1 MTTNINSEIILSRL
15 ESLKE
20 TYSAG
25 LPSIESDYIPSLKE
39 ETATLLKISLSDES
53 YLDSVAIRKLWSE
66 IFALSFE
73 SQLHD
78 HLASTIGEEDFF
90 SFGDRIKDIV
100 KISLSNSDI
109 LLIHNYLNIFR
120 LSVFLSKITK
130 RTPWEKL
137 IKDMII
143 VSNYNLYSLFIQ
155 RKEQYRS
162 KNLFRVIFGNKTKNY
177 SWEQTLD
184 LINDYSLA
192 IVNRRNILGTK
203 SLKIAFLMENS
214 IEMAFL
220 DLACLTSGLV
230 NIMIPANTV
239 DDHIRYILQQTE
251 AEIIFVSNEKLLMKV
266 QKIKLDASKLKE
278 AILIQGSSSSDWVLS
293 FRDFLNFDKNKYIEE
308 LNEMRNSLNINELA
322 TIMYTSGTTGE
333 PKGIMFSQLN
343 IVSKRFFRA
352 MALPH
357 ISHKDRFLA
366 YLPLFHTFGRYLEMT
381 GSIFWGAEYIFMEN
395 PAIETVIKNMQLL
408 KPTVFIS
415 IPKKW
420 QQIYDYITSKVDI
433 EFADIQQIQK
443 EVLNAT
449 GGDLKW
455 GLSAAGFLQPEV
467 FLFFQKY
474 GIELMSG
481 FGMTEAT
488 GGITMTPPQKYVE
501 NSLGIPLPGIEVKLA
516 DDGEMLIK
524 GAYVML
530 GYFNQDNSITF
541 DIEGW
546 FATGDIMTMNKDGY
560 YFIID
565 RKKEIYK
572 NIKGETVAPQKIEN
586 FFKDFDFIHQVFL
599 VGDHKPFNTLLI
611 YPNYEAEIFKTIP
624 NDKVHIN
631 EYFASVVVSINK
643 FLSPFE
649 RIIDFRIIDRPFL
662 LEKEELTPKG
672 TYKRWVIQNNF
683 SQVISEMYLKNYMS
697 IFWNGIEI
705 RIPNWF
711 LREKGCL
718 SRDVLVNDKMILIP
732 KFNLSLDIE
741 SDKNDKNI
749 IKIGDYF
756 YRFHSSHID
765 FQYLLTNPGL
775 WLGNKNLVDF
785 TGDSIIRW
793 YRLYEGNESIEFV
806 SSPLSLVVNNNLKLS
821 YSQILYAEEKSFYGL
836 HLSAIHI
843 QSADEINAL
852 IAITYFRSVIE
863 DDSLAIYKPTLKLL
877 NRPNLTNFLA
887 VRKELLKIAI
897 LKHKGKEFQKMLKT
911 YLNLDYNILDEQ
923 IIQHIVDL
931 VGDEELNAILNI
943 IEDYIQNT
951 SFEESLTKTAIP
963 SLFELLCS
971 YGVYHPTR
979 YEGLRQVLV
988 KFQIMKEYEELVLV
1002 AARSRRKMREGFRNW
1017 FGTNLK
1023 LAVDPE
1029 TGTEYRWKDVIVFED
1044 TVPIEDKTQI
1054 IKACS
1059 ETVMI
1064 REAIFLFSKGVLVG
1078 LNNILPAGIYISFYR
1093 KFPERTVYKAII
1105 QTRLQ
1110 GSFEILINLYNQ
1122 SYRETILEEINWLI
1136 LAGSRF
1142 FMTELIEDFG
1152 GFWGDYNIWTA
1163 RYMPGE
1169 TVDKYFTKE
1178 TRKKDNFLD
1187 MKLLNIWPFFIWN
1200 TSASH
1205 FNFIRL
1211 TGHRLELANPS
1222 PENFIV
1228 PFHDYQSGTRVVSFS
1243 ERKISSTLIDTF
1255 DNYYRKFVLPIEN
1268 KYPLLK
1274 QISCWNYIFS
1284 GLINVEGIETG
1295 VKILKEY
1302 KEELLNYGKFDYLE
1316 EVINKLDLFMK
1327 NISEVGFIPKTLYF
1341 AIKRYIRWIDLNAD
1355 ASLAARAE
1363 TLFDLYETYHL
1374 AQLEKNNPETRTRFF
1389 LETVFFNSNFE
1400 FKQFITDVINKQRS
1414 GATLEEI
1421 NEMIAGVKSQFELNE
1436 EEEYFLTRLI
1446 YPYLKPDDYAVLMKA
1461 KADSEKGTNLVV
1473 QYEDKDGNNFIIR
1486 KPITPKEIARLHQLF
1501 IESSLIVNFKPEH
1514 QFLVAISEREYI
1526 IGGLFYYASDNE
1538 NVRMEKI
1545 VVSSKYRGKGISEI
1559 LMNDFMNR
1567 LKSEQYKSVSTGF
1580 FRPEYFYHFGFKIEK
1595 KYSGLAKELD

>member
-1 MTTNINSEIILSRL
+1 MSSNSNIKSILSRL

-25 LPSIESDYIPSLKE
+25 LPSIESNYIPSLKE
-39 ETATLLKISLSDES
+39 ETANLFKLSLSNEE
-53 YLDSVAIRKLWSE
+53 YLASSKVKNIWSE

-73 SQLHD
+73 SQLHE
-78 HLASTIGEEDFF
+78 HLASSIEEEEYYVFGKKLLTTIKTNLD
-90 SFGDRIKDIV
+90 
-100 KISLSNSDI
+100 NNDI
-109 LLIHNYLNIFR
+109 LLIYNYLNIFR
-120 LSVFLSKITK
+120 LSIFLLKINN
-130 RTPWEKL
+130 RTRWENL
-137 IKDMII
+137 LKDLII
-143 VSNYNLYSLFIQ
+143 VSNFNLFSLFIQ
-155 RKEQYRS
+155 RKEQYKS
-162 KNLFRVIFGNKTKNY
+162 KNLFRVIFNIKTKDY
-177 SWEQTLD
+177 SWEHSWD
-184 LINDYSLA
+184 LINNYALA
-192 IVNRRNILGTK
+192 IINLMESMGSKHTK
-203 SLKIAFLMENS
+203 VAFLMENS
-214 IEMAFL
+214 VEMVFL
-220 DLACLTSGLV
+220 DLACLTTGIV

-239 DDHIRYILQQTE
+239 EEHIKYILQQTE
-251 AEIIFVSNEKLLMKV
+251 AELIFVSNEKLLMKV
-266 QKIKLDASKLKE
+266 QKIKNDVPNLKAS
-278 AILIQGSSSSDWVLS
+278 ILIHGSSSLNWVIS
-293 FRDFLNFDKNKYIEE
+293 FKNFLTFEKNKNHEA
-308 LNEMRNSLNINELA
+308 LNEMRNSIKINNLA

-343 IVSKRFFRA
+343 IVYKRFCRA
-352 MALPH
+352 IALPK
-357 ISHKDRFLA
+357 ISDKDRFLA

-395 PAIETVIKNMQLL
+395 PAIETVVKNMQLT

-420 QQIYDYITSKVDI
+420 LQIYEYITSKVDI
-433 EFADIQQIQK
+433 EFAEIEAIQN

-449 GGDLKW
+449 GRELKW
-455 GLSAAGFLQPEV
+455 GLSAAGFLPPEV

-501 NSLGIPLPGIEVKLA
+501 NSLGLPLPGIDVRLA

-524 GAYVML
+524 GEYVML
-530 GYFNQDNSITF
+530 GYFNENKSNTF
-541 DIEGW
+541 DQNGW

-611 YPNYEAEIFKTIP
+611 YPNYEAEIFKTIA
-624 NDKVHIN
+624 NDKIHLN

-649 RIIDFRIIDRPFL
+649 RIIDFRIIERPFM

-672 TYKRWVIQNNF
+672 TYKRWVIENNF
-683 SQVISEMYLKNYMS
+683 AQVIGEMYVKNYMS
-697 IFWNGIEI
+697 TYWNGIEI

-718 SRDVLVNDKMILIP
+718 SRDVLIHDKKISIP
-732 KFNLSLDIE
+732 KFNLDLKIDL
-741 SDKNDKNI
+741 DKNDKGM
-749 IKIGDYF
+749 IKIGDYYYKF
-756 YRFHSSHID
+756 NSPHID

-793 YRLYEGNESIEFV
+793 YRLHEVNESIEFV
-806 SSPLSLVVNNNLKLS
+806 YSPLLLEIDNNIKLS

-836 HLSAIHI
+836 HLSVIHL
-843 QSADEINAL
+843 QSSDEINAL

-863 DDSLAIYKPTLKLL
+863 DDSLAIYKPAMKIL
-877 NRPNLTNFLA
+877 NRPNLTGFLA
-887 VRKELLKIAI
+887 VRREFLKIAV
-897 LKHKGKEFQKMLKT
+897 LTHKGKEFQKMLET
-911 YLNLDYNILDEQ
+911 YLRLDYNILDEQ
-923 IIQHIVDL
+923 LIQHIVDSIS
-931 VGDEELNAILNI
+931 DEELNTILNI
-943 IEDYIQNT
+943 LDDFINNT

-963 SLFELLCS
+963 ALFELLCS
-971 YGVYHPTR
+971 YGIYHPTS
-979 YEGLRQVLV
+979 YERLRQVLV
-988 KFQIMKEYEELVLV
+988 KYQIMKEYEDLVLI
-1002 AARSRRKMREGFRNW
+1002 AARARRKMREGFRNW
-1017 FGTNLK
+1017 LGSNLK

-1029 TGTEYRWKDVIVFED
+1029 TGMEYRWKDVIVFED
-1044 TVPIEDKTQI
+1044 SVPYEDKTEI
-1054 IKACS
+1054 IKAFT

-1064 REAIFLFSKGVLVG
+1064 REVIFLFSKGLLVG
-1078 LNNILPAGIYISFYR
+1078 LNNILPGGIYVSFSR
-1093 KFPERTVYKAII
+1093 KFVERKVYKAVI

-1122 SYRETILEEINWLI
+1122 SYREKILEEINWLI

-1142 FMTELIEDFG
+1142 FISELIEDFG

-1169 TVDKYFTKE
+1169 TVEKYFTKA
-1178 TRKKDNFLD
+1178 TKKKDSFLD
-1187 MKLLNIWPFFIWN
+1187 MKLLNIWTFFIWN
-1200 TSASH
+1200 TSASY

-1228 PFHDYQSGTRVVSFS
+1228 PFHDYQTGTRVVSFS
-1243 ERKISSTLIDTF
+1243 ERKLSSTLIDTF
-1255 DNYYRKFVLPIEN
+1255 DNYYQKFVIPIET

-1284 GLINVEGIETG
+1284 GLINVEGDETG
-1295 VKILKEY
+1295 MKILKDY
-1302 KEELLNYGKFDYLE
+1302 RNELINYGNFEYLDD
-1316 EVINKLDLFMK
+1316 VVNKLDLFIK
-1327 NISEVGFIPKTLYF
+1327 NVTEVGFMPKPLYF
-1341 AIKRYIRWIDLNAD
+1341 AIKRYIRWIDLNSD
-1355 ASLAARAE
+1355 ASLAAKAE
-1363 TLFDLYETYHL
+1363 TLFDIYETYHL

-1389 LETVFFNSNFE
+1389 FETVFFNSGIE
-1400 FKQFITDVINKQRS
+1400 FKDFITDVINKQRN
-1414 GATLEEI
+1414 GTKLEEI
-1421 NEMIAGVKSQFELNE
+1421 NEMISGIKARFELNE

-1446 YPYLKPDDYAVLMKA
+1446 YPYLKPGDYATLMKA
-1461 KADSEKGTNLVV
+1461 RAESEKGTNLVV
-1473 QYEDKDGNNFIIR
+1473 QYEDKDGAIFIIR
-1486 KPITPKEIARLHQLF
+1486 KPITPKEIAKLHQLF
-1501 IESSLIVNFKPEH
+1501 IESSLLVNFKPEH

-1526 IGGLFYYASDNE
+1526 IGGLFYYVSDHE
-1538 NVRMEKI
+1538 NVRMEKV

-1567 LKSEQYKSVSTGF
+1567 LKSEHYKSVSTGF

-1595 KYSGLAKELD
+1595 KYSGLVRELD